1 MSKSFTITILG
12 SSSALPTSDRYP
24 TAQVLSA
31 SERFFLIDCGEGTQR
46 QLRVNKIRFTKIE
59 HIFISHL
66 HGDHCFGLIGL
77 ISTLG
82 LLGRKAPLYIHS
94 HSHLEKLLQPQLDY
108 FCTDLPFQ
116 VVFDAFDPK
125 QKTLIYEDKAIQVE
139 TIPLKHR
146 IPTVGFLFKQKPED
160 RKLKKEF
167 VFTHQPGIKDM
178 VAIKNGGDY
187 LNKDGVVM
195 PNGEITLDPP
205 KTLSYAFCTDTK
217 YNENIIEQIKG
228 VDVLYHEAT
237 FASDNAQLA
246 KKTYHSTAEQAAQI
260 ATKAGAGKL
269 LIGHFSSRYKNL
281 TILLDEAKTVF
292 PNTFLANEG
301 NVIKVGE

>member
-1 MSKSFTITILG
+1 MSKSLSVTILG
-12 SSSALPTSDRYP
+12 SSSALPTSNRYP

-82 LLGRKAPLYIHS
+82 LLGRKATLYIHS
-94 HSHLEKLLQPQLDY
+94 HSDLEKILQPQLNY
-108 FCTDLPFQ
+108 FCADLPYA
-116 VVFDAFDPK
+116 VVFEAFDPK
-125 QKTLIYEDKAIQVE
+125 QKALIYEDKDLWVE

-160 RKLKKEF
+160 RKLRKEF
-167 VFTHQPGIKDM
+167 IFSHQPSIKDM
-178 VAIKNGGDY
+178 VAIKKGGDY
-187 LNKDGVVM
+187 LNNDGTVM
-195 PNGEITLDPP
+195 PNKDITLDPP
-205 KTLSYAFCTDTK
+205 KTLSYAFCSDTK
-217 YNENIIEQIKG
+217 YTETIIEQIKG
-228 VDVLYHEAT
+228 VDLLYHEAT

-246 KKTYHSTAEQAAQI
+246 KKTYHSTAQQAAQI
-260 ATKAGAGKL
+260 AKNAGAGKL
-269 LIGHFSSRYKNL
+269 LIGHFSSRYKNVSV
-281 TILLDEAKTVF
+281 LLDEAQAVF

-301 NVIKVGE
+301 DVVEVGQ